1 MVKGMQKFI
10 DKFKDFPK
18 SYTIIGGAACDILMS
33 NADLEFRATKDIDMI
48 LVLEDNHPEF
58 AKVFWEFIKE
68 GGYKCGW
75 KNNDEAHFY
84 RFTEPNHGYPFQI
97 ELFSRNPGYVLD
109 VPGGIIPIHIDDDTS
124 SLSAILLNDDFYRF
138 MLEGRETIDGV
149 TILSAEYIIPFKM
162 FAWLDLTKTK
172 ESGKHVNDKDLRK
185 HKNDVFRLIQIVTPE
200 KDINIYGS
208 VEETIKE
215 FIEKIETEPVAL
227 NNLGIDMEKEEA
239 LDILSKLYF

>member
-1 MVKGMQKFI
+1 MV
-10 DKFKDFPK
+10 
-18 SYTIIGGAACDILMS
+18 
-33 NADLEFRATKDIDMI
+33 
-48 LVLEDNHPEF
+48 
-58 AKVFWEFIKE
+58 
-68 GGYKCGW
+68 
-75 KNNDEAHFY
+75 
-84 RFTEPNHGYPFQI
+84 
-97 ELFSRNPGYVLD
+97 D

-185 HKNDVFRLIQIVTPE
+185 HKNDVFRLIQIVTLE

-208 VEETIKE
+208 VKETIKE
-215 FIEKIETEPVAL
+215 FIKRMETEPVDF
-227 NNLGIDMEKEEA
+227 NNLGIDMEKKEA
-239 LDILSKLYF
+239 LNILDKLYF

>member
-1 MVKGMQKFI
+1 MV
-10 DKFKDFPK
+10 
-18 SYTIIGGAACDILMS
+18 
-33 NADLEFRATKDIDMI
+33 
-48 LVLEDNHPEF
+48 
-58 AKVFWEFIKE
+58 
-68 GGYKCGW
+68 
-75 KNNDEAHFY
+75 
-84 RFTEPNHGYPFQI
+84 
-97 ELFSRNPGYVLD
+97 D

-215 FIEKIETEPVAL
+215 FIKRMETEPVDF
-227 NNLGIDMEKEEA
+227 NNLGIDMEKKEA
-239 LDILSKLYF
+239 LNILDKLYF